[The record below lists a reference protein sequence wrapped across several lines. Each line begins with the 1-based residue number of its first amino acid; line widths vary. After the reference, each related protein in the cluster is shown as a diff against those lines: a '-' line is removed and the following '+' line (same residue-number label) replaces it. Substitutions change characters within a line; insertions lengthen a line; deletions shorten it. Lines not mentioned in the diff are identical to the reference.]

1 MYTVEELEGLDQIN
15 LRNLRSDILQA
26 YFRKHLEC
34 NIFEFK
40 LQNGDHFELIFD
52 DGDFIH
58 LTGLHYFL
66 TKTGLDGW
74 KRLEANPIIIGNLDF
89 SKGKDT
95 RIAMNRLKHFHVIPR
110 LLNNPEIYIYKSSD
124 FPQFR
129 YKSVYFAVI
138 VHGERCLKLG
148 LGERLKGVCYP
159 ETFIVDKTDPQYNY
173 YLDPCYRL
181 GIVEKN
187 IKFKEKKH
195 LKKV

>member
-1 MYTVEELEGLDQIN
+1 MYTVEDLEGLDQIN
-15 LRNLRSDILQA
+15 LRKLKSDILQA

-34 NIFEFK
+34 YVFEFK

-58 LTGLHYFL
+58 LTGLHYFS
-66 TKTGLDGW
+66 TKAGLDGW

-95 RIAMNRLKHFHVIPR
+95 RIAMNRLKHFHIIPR
-110 LLNNPEIYIYKSSD
+110 LLVNPEIFIYKSSD

-138 VHGERCLKLG
+138 EHGGRYLKLG
-148 LGERLKGVCYP
+148 LGEHLKGVCYP
-159 ETFIVDKTDPQYNY
+159 ETFIVDKTDLQYNY
-173 YLDPCYRL
+173 YLDPRYRV
-181 GIVEKN
+181 GIVEKS
-187 IKFKEKKH
+187 IKSKEKNRLGKT
-195 LKKV
+195 